1 MKCVRC
7 GRDMTGNRVLWY
19 CEPCDVVG
27 MWSLAS
33 RRLFMEDV
41 EKMFLQRKKA
51 GEGR

>member
-7 GRDMTGNRVLWY
+7 SREMTGNRVLWY

-41 EKMFLQRKKA
+41 EKMFLKAKKA
-51 GEGR
+51 GES